1 VFEGVFLHSLALVET
16 EQIGPGTRI
25 WAFTHVMQG
34 VSIGADCNIGENSF
48 IESGVVIG
56 DNVTI
61 KNGNMLWEG
70 VTLENGVFVGPQVTF
85 TNDLYPRSP
94 RLRQAKARYAD
105 RNWLAATLV
114 KQGATLGAGAIILA
128 GVTIGEYAMVGA
140 GALVTKDVP
149 SYALVVGSPAYLRGW
164 ACQCGQPLLFEA
176 ASAVCGVCGLEFAR
190 DGSSVRPTNP
200 ARAEPPARPGVDCPE
215 TDSTA

>member
-1 VFEGVFLHSLALVET
+1 MFEGVFLHSLALVET

-128 GVTIGEYAMVGA
+128 GVTIGE
-140 GALVTKDVP
+140 
-149 SYALVVGSPAYLRGW
+149 
-164 ACQCGQPLLFEA
+164 
-176 ASAVCGVCGLEFAR
+176 
-190 DGSSVRPTNP
+190 
-200 ARAEPPARPGVDCPE
+200 
-215 TDSTA
+215 